1 MEKGTIPGGP
11 VLDEVET
18 RIHPEL
24 TTEDESEPGAPQS
37 SGRRHRDDERR
48 AAHRN
53 NWPLGRVV
61 HASRSEDGRVRKA
74 TVLIC
79 RDGQRKTYERP
90 ISTLVLL
97 VPSDNNPVG

>member
-1 MEKGTIPGGP
+1 MSTLARDGERYNIQNLQLKTKWNREHHNLSDGDI
-11 VLDEVET
+11 VMMKDE
-18 RIHPEL
+18 
-24 TTEDESEPGAPQS
+24 Q
-37 SGRRHRDDERR
+37 
-48 AAHRN
+48 AHRN

-61 HASRSEDGRVRKA
+61 NVSRREDGNVRKA